1 MEITFAAVTILGVVC
16 VIIVSGSADR
26 AMVGVR
32 VRVRVRV
39 RARGWFRM
47 LSETSLTLA
56 TAAIVLATQSR
67 SQRYVGY
74 AK

>member
-1 MEITFAAVTILGVVC
+1 
-16 VIIVSGSADR
+16 
-26 AMVGVR
+26 MVGVR

>member
-1 MEITFAAVTILGVVC
+1 MEITFAAVAMLGVARLAYPM
-16 VIIVSGSADR
+16 SPADR

-56 TAAIVLATQSR
+56 TV
-67 SQRYVGY
+67 VC
-74 AK
+74 